1 MRKTTI
7 SAVAI
12 VLSALVFVFSG
23 CDMSV
28 NISGEETTTPEPDT
42 AVVEITNEEGTVIAT
57 ENVTMSAKDKEDS
70 KNFFKES
77 SKKDKT
83 SKKDTGISKDRLEQA
98 LKEQETQDNSDTLED
113 EMNNPETDYVQDD
126 MAVLKSNQYLVQARV
141 VLNGESSPYKIAR
154 KGKKSAMT
162 VRMQDQ
168 DIGVIFAEEKIYL
181 LSVAEKQYTEIP
193 KSLLEQELSDEE
205 LDTLSDNWF
214 NLDRNVKKKTTE
226 KIDGV
231 KYSVIIYDSGV
242 KDYFVGKTLMKTV
255 AEDGSVMYY
264 DSISPVAPSSLFYP
278 PKGYTKAEVDF
289 ESTTAS
295 TTECTDPN
303 HKHDNE

>member
-113 EMNNPETDYVQDD
+113 EMNNAETDYIQDD

-141 VLNGESSPYKIAR
+141 VFNGESTPYKIAR
-154 KGKKSAMT
+154 KGKKSSMT
-162 VRMQDQ
+162 IRMNEQDM
-168 DIGVIFAEEKIYL
+168 GVIFTEEKIYL
-181 LSVAEKQYTEIP
+181 LAIAEKQYTEIP
-193 KSLLEQELSDEE
+193 KKLLEQELSKEE
-205 LDTLSDNWF
+205 QDALSDNWF
-214 NLDRNVKKKTTE
+214 ALDRKVKKKTTE

-231 KYSVIIYDSGV
+231 KYTVIIYDSGV
-242 KDYFVGKTLMKTV
+242 KDYLVGKTLMKTV

-264 DSISPVAPSSLFYP
+264 DSISPIASSSLFYP
-278 PKGYTKAEVDF
+278 PKGYTKADMNF
-289 ESTTAS
+289 ETTTHDAA
-295 TTECTDPN
+295 CTDPN
-303 HKHDNE
+303 HKHE